1 MSNRSTAGNGFLNW
15 FESNVISILLA
26 LVLALMVWIIATQ
39 EANPVETVDFEPTI
53 SIEYANLGDNL
64 IITNDPAQTTQVTIN
79 AASDTLRLLSASDFT
94 AVADLSDL
102 APGTHEVPIKVEIN
116 PDRQAIF
123 IESNPSR
130 VEVELEEIADRSLPV
145 QLVTNGDPP
154 TGYRAGTTEI
164 SPAEVT
170 ISGARSLVELA
181 SEARVEL
188 DIDGMRDT
196 VEEVLTVSVLDSDGQ
211 ALSNVVVAP
220 PEVQV
225 TVPIVQEADYREVA
239 VRVNAS
245 VLTEPGYYV
254 SRTTADPALV
264 GVRGDP
270 DVLQTLSAIETE
282 PIDLQGLKEDT
293 SVVAALSPPDGVT
306 VEDVTTVEVTIA
318 VQAQP
323 GFDVYEVPIQIIG
336 ESENLPADILS
347 GNAVVSLSGPLPV
360 LQKLNPEQNIVVS
373 VDVTDLEPGR
383 YQLEPDVN
391 ILNPDI
397 PVEDLDEVVVESV
410 LPTLIEVEI
419 ADGTEEGAS

>member
-1 MSNRSTAGNGFLNW
+1 MGNRSAVNNGFLNW

-26 LVLALMVWIIATQ
+26 LVLALMVWIVATQ
-39 EANPVETVDFEPTI
+39 EANPVETVDFDRAIP
-53 SIEYANLGDNL
+53 IEYVDLDDSL
-64 IITNDPAQTTQVTIN
+64 IVTNDPPQNTRVTIN
-79 AASDTLRLLSASDFT
+79 AASDTLRLLSVDDFSV
-94 AVADLSDL
+94 VADLSGL
-102 APGTHEVPIKVEIN
+102 EPGAHEVPLQVQIN
-116 PDRQAIF
+116 PERQAIF
-123 IESNPSR
+123 IEANPAR
-130 VEVELEEIADRSLPV
+130 VEVELEEIQERSLPV
-145 QLVTNGDPP
+145 QLVIDGDLP
-154 TGYRAGTTEI
+154 TGFRAGNTEI
-164 SPAEVT
+164 NPAEVT
-170 ISGARSLVELA
+170 ISGPRSQVELA

-188 DIDGMRDT
+188 DVDGMRDT
-196 VEEVLTVSVLDSDGQ
+196 LEDVAPVSILDSNGDTVP
-211 ALSNVVVAP
+211 SVVVAP

-254 SRTTADPALV
+254 SRTTADPPLV

-293 SVVAALSPPDGVT
+293 SVVAALSPPEGVT
-306 VEDVTTVEVTIA
+306 VEDVQTVEVTIS

-323 GFDVYEVPIQIIG
+323 GFDVYEVPIQVIG
-336 ESENLPADILS
+336 ESDDLAATVLS

-360 LQKLNPEQNIVVS
+360 LQKLNPQQNIIVS
-373 VDVTDLEPGR
+373 VDVTDLDAGR
-383 YQLEPDVN
+383 YQLEPEVN

-397 PVEDLDEVVVESV
+397 PVEDLNEVVVESV

-419 ADGTEEGAS
+419 ADGTVEGAS